1 MNLRQLQYIV
11 EISRRGLSISKAAA
25 ALHTSQPGIS
35 RQIALLEDEL
45 GFPVFV
51 RARSRLVGRTAEG
64 ARVISFAEQ
73 ALEQVAGIRRTS
85 EAYKRPDAQVISIAT
100 SHTQARYV
108 LSPVMKAFA
117 ARFPGVQFRLRLGDP
132 AQIAAMVLS
141 GETDIGIT
149 TDPADRMKELLSLP
163 YRSFERVVL
172 VPRGHELLAARRIT
186 LKRLAKY
193 PLIAYEP
200 QFTGWQDVV
209 EAFRKEGLLPQVL
222 VSAIDADVIKTCVEQ
237 GMGVA
242 VLSEVTFDPARDVS
256 LRAIRTGRMFAPATS
271 NVLLHRKRFL
281 PKHAHDFIET
291 CVPSWTRAHLE
302 RVQQTRKATGT
313 AAGLTRNGEHG
324 YEALDERKR
333 SS

>member
-11 EISRRGLSISKAAA
+11 EISRQGLSISKAAA

-45 GFPVFV
+45 GFEIFV
-51 RARSRLVGRTAEG
+51 RFRSRLVDRTADG

-73 ALEQVAGIRRTS
+73 ALEQIAGIRRTS
-85 EAYKRPDAQVISIAT
+85 EAHKRPDTQLISIAT

-108 LSPVMKAFA
+108 LSPVMKAFG
-117 ARFPGVQFRLRLGDP
+117 ARFPTVQFRLRLGDP
-132 AQIAAMVLS
+132 GQIAAMVLS

-149 TDPADRMKELLSLP
+149 TDPVDRGGDLLSLP

-172 VPRGHELLAARRIT
+172 VPRNHELLSARRIT
-186 LKRLAKY
+186 LKRLSQF

-200 QFTGWQDVV
+200 QFTGWRDVAA
-209 EAFRKEGLLPQVL
+209 AFRKEGLEPKVL

-237 GMGVA
+237 DMGIA
-242 VLSEVTFDPARDVS
+242 VVSEVTFDPVRDAS
-256 LRAIRTGRMFAPATS
+256 LKAIRTGRMFPPATT
-271 NVLLHRKRFL
+271 NLLLHRKRYL

-291 CVPSWTRAHLE
+291 CVPLWTKAHLE
-302 RVQQTRKATGT
+302 GVKQSRRGRR
-313 AAGLTRNGEHG
+313 AAP
-324 YEALDERKR
+324 
-333 SS
+333 